1 MNIIKQNKP
10 AADPSEVK
18 SNNSN
23 VSTYV
28 KKEEKTYVRRY
39 AMSEGRRRL
48 WLENHKN
55 GQEDAIMFPSMKGI
69 NAEEATLEDRR
80 EKAKVLM
87 ICLGIALVLLLLWP
101 MARFAASHLIVEDVR
116 IEGVTAYSGEEILDA
131 AGLDLGDKLPLFKA
145 KGMESSLRESLPYLK
160 NCEVTFELPGT
171 VIITL
176 TDESPAFCAE
186 IFGEYYAISADLRVL
201 ERADVS
207 NSFADLIYI
216 DLPQVSRAVVG
227 ETIEFADGDD
237 CDHITEFF
245 TLLAQS
251 ELDGRIDR
259 VYFDKKFDIVAC
271 VDSEFRVMFGSPS
284 DMKLKLGAVARMV
297 YDNAEKCETG
307 GIVDVRVVEIAG
319 IVINAG
325 IDPTARE

>member
-1 MNIIKQNKP
+1 MNIVKQNNP
-10 AADPSEVK
+10 AANPSELQ

-39 AMSEGRRRL
+39 AMSESRRRL

-69 NAEEATLEDRR
+69 NAEEATLDDRR

-116 IEGVTAYSGEEILDA
+116 IEGFTSYSGAEILDA
-131 AGLDLGDKLPLFKA
+131 AGLNLGDKLPIFKA
-145 KGMESSLRESLPYLK
+145 KSMESSICATLPYLK
-160 NCEVTFELPGT
+160 NCEVSFELPGT
-171 VIITL
+171 VIIAL
-176 TDESPAFCAE
+176 ADESPAFCAE
-186 IFGEYYAISADLRVL
+186 IFGEYYAISADLRIL
-201 ERADVS
+201 ERADVR
-207 NSFADLIYI
+207 NNFGNLIYI

-227 ETIEFADGDD
+227 EKIEFSNGDD

-251 ELDGRIDR
+251 PLNGRIDR

-284 DMKLKLGAVARMV
+284 DMKLKLGAVAKIIEE
-297 YDNAEKCETG
+297 NAEKCETG
-307 GIVDVRVVEIAG
+307 GIVDVRVVEISG